1 MNATDNKRWATAYS
15 SGGNNLSSDGNEPSS
30 GGKSIEKVKKSKR
43 VNPEI
48 MKQAIL
54 ELCQTPKT
62 LQEIS
67 NELNREKD
75 FIRRDYLSA
84 MLSDGI
90 LELAFSDRPNHPD
103 QAYRAKVKQKPEN

>member
-1 MNATDNKRWATAYS
+1 MRSKNCLALSCMPAPLGKS

-62 LQEIS
+62 LQE
-67 NELNREKD
+67 NVTTCLLC
-75 FIRRDYLSA
+75 FL
-84 MLSDGI
+84 
-90 LELAFSDRPNHPD
+90 P
-103 QAYRAKVKQKPEN
+103 AY